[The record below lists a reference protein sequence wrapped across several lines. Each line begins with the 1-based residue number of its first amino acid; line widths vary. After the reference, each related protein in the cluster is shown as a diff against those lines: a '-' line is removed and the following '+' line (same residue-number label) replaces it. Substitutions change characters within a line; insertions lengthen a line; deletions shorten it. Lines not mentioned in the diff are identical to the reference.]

1 VSPLH
6 PVLGLAVVA
15 ADAWLGYGRFMLVA
29 NRMARRVV
37 DRIPP
42 RDIPF
47 LHGLGIAVMP
57 SWLVLQAGVYLLLAV
72 PLGLPVATLFRFEPS
87 LVVRGVLL
95 GVGEAS
101 CSMLLAQVAFRA
113 LAPVRQVQSGG
124 DPALEY
130 QTLGQSGW
138 MRTYLYVF
146 ARLPLP
152 LALLVVSCP
161 LLGEELIF
169 RATAI
174 PLLAPLG
181 VVPAVALSTLV
192 FSAVQVKWLPSWYQ
206 AIGPVCG
213 AAVMGLANGL
223 VFAGSGN
230 LLPALIAH
238 VTFLGMLID
247 PSRLRDDQG

>member
-1 VSPLH
+1 VGPLSAL
-6 PVLGLAVVA
+6 LGLAVVV

-37 DRIPP
+37 DRMPP
-42 RDIPF
+42 REIPF

-57 SWLVLQAGVYLLLAV
+57 SWLVLQAGVYLGLAAV
-72 PLGLPVATLFRFEPS
+72 LGLPLAALFRFEPS
-87 LVVRGVLL
+87 LVLRGVLL
-95 GVGEAS
+95 GVAEAS
-101 CSMLLAQVAFRA
+101 CSMLLAQVVFRV
-113 LAPVRQVQSGG
+113 LAPVRQVQRGG

-146 ARLPLP
+146 ACLPLP

-174 PLLAPLG
+174 PLLSPLG
-181 VVPAVALSTLV
+181 TVPAVLLSTVV

-213 AAVMGLANGL
+213 AAVMGVGNGL
-223 VFAGSGN
+223 VFAAGGN
-230 LLPALIAH
+230 LLPVLIAH

-247 PSRLRDDQG
+247 PSRLRDG